1 MAEIVRIASEEVR
14 VVELT
19 LEGDWYADKWRRQ
32 GEEQQKWSPQQIRE
46 AAESREVRL
55 ITHADPHLPFCSP
68 LPAVR
73 QGAAEE
79 LQAAGRF
86 ASLAGAEW
94 LTVHLD
100 RGRPDT
106 SAGKRIAWYREAI
119 LGMTEPRV
127 PVLIENAP
135 FQLGLNQVEVIL
147 GIAEAVSAEE
157 GVQVGATFDIAH
169 ALIEGHGD
177 LGSYLEEPRYWEL
190 VRHVHVS
197 EPDLSGP
204 NADRH
209 LPLGMA
215 MANWRELI
223 GEIMAR
229 KTGEEQLA
237 ITLEVHS
244 QEPEYLRAN
253 LELLRAELNR

>member
-1 MAEIVRIASEEVR
+1 M
-14 VVELT
+14 
-19 LEGDWYADKWRRQ
+19 
-32 GEEQQKWSPQQIRE
+32 RE

-79 LQAAGRF
+79 LKAAGRF
-86 ASLAGAEW
+86 VSLAGAEW

-106 SAGKRIAWYREAI
+106 SVGKRIDWYGEAI
-119 LGMTEPRV
+119 LGMTEPHV

-135 FQLGLNQVEVIL
+135 FQLGVNQPDVIL
-147 GIAEAVSAEE
+147 GIAEAVSAE

-177 LGSYLEEPRYWEL
+177 LGSYQKEPRYWEL

-209 LPLGMA
+209 LPLGVHQKMSC
-215 MANWRELI
+215 WREWI
-223 GEIMAR
+223 DWIMAR
-229 KTGEEQLA
+229 KMGEELA
-237 ITLEVHS
+237 MTLEVHS

-253 LELLRAELNR
+253 LELLRRWLNR